1 MKKYFLSIFCG
12 SAVGTLAFLLLTF
25 YLANNNPVK
34 QGIISAHGYIL
45 NTVKVNQT
53 TPDDIANLNG
63 LMKKGYILTTND
75 LITDVTSFYS
85 GLIQIL
91 VVIIAVFGVVAFMY
105 VKGQSEAA
113 ASKMAMAAV
122 DIHLNSKA
130 FHDGME
136 SIANKHFKPMKE
148 SLDVD
153 IQDLSE
159 RVFKID
165 SIEDLDRRIRTV
177 EEKISKSDSDE
188 MENSAGE
195 LS

>member
-1 MKKYFLSIFCG
+1 MG
-12 SAVGTLAFLLLTF
+12 STVGTFAFLLLTF
-25 YLANNNPVK
+25 YLANNNPIK
-34 QGIISAHGYIL
+34 QRIINAHGYIL
-45 NTVKVNQT
+45 NTAKIKQT
-53 TPDDIANLNG
+53 SPDDIANLNG

-113 ASKMAMAAV
+113 ASKMAMEAV
-122 DIHLNSKA
+122 DIHLKSKV

-136 SIANKHFKPMKE
+136 SIANKHFKPMKDD
-148 SLDVD
+148 LNND
-153 IQDLSE
+153 IQELLD
-159 RVFKID
+159 RVC
-165 SIEDLDRRIRTV
+165 SIENLDKRIRTV
-177 EEKISKSDSDE
+177 EEKISISDSDE
-188 MENSAGE
+188 MEDSARE